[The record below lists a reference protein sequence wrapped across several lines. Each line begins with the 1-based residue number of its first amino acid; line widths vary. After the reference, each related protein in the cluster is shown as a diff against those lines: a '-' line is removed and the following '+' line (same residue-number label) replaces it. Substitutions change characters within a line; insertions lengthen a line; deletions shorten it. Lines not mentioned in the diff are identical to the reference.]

1 MSKHIQVEHPNGYY
15 GELYGKSSL
24 SIFKGTKEV
33 FHTGFRSIETAEE
46 LYQVLEEY
54 PKFEEM
60 LIRAYEKMEAENGR
74 KKNDSEDDNT
84 L

>member
-1 MSKHIQVEHPNGYY
+1 MGKHIQVEHPNGYY

-24 SIFKGTKEV
+24 SIFKGTREV

-54 PKFEEM
+54 PQFEEM
-60 LIRAYEKMEAENGR
+60 LMKALERREKENG
-74 KKNDSEDDNT
+74 KE
-84 L
+84 

>member
-1 MSKHIQVEHPNGYY
+1 MSRHIKVEHPNGYY
-15 GELYGKSSL
+15 GELYGHSSL

-60 LIRAYEKMEAENGR
+60 LIRVSEQWEKENGR
-74 KKNDSEDDNT
+74 D
-84 L
+84 

>member
-24 SIFKGTKEV
+24 SIFKGTREV
-33 FHTGFRSIETAEE
+33 FHTGFRNIETAEE
-46 LYQVLEEY
+46 LYKVLEDF

-60 LIRAYEKMEAENGR
+60 LIKAFEKREKENG
-74 KKNDSEDDNT
+74 
-84 L
+84 

>member
-1 MSKHIQVEHPNGYY
+1 MSKHIQVEHPNGYH
-15 GELYGKSSL
+15 GKLYGRSSL
-24 SIFKGTKEV
+24 SIFKDKREV

-60 LIRAYEKMEAENGR
+60 LIRAYEQRGKENET
-74 KKNDSEDDNT
+74 D
-84 L
+84 

>member
-24 SIFKGTKEV
+24 SIFKGTREV
-33 FHTGFRSIETAEE
+33 FHTGFRNIETAEE
-46 LYQVLEEY
+46 LYEVLEEY

-60 LIRAYEKMEAENGR
+60 LIRVSEQWEKENES
-74 KKNDSEDDNT
+74 N
-84 L
+84 

>member
-1 MSKHIQVEHPNGYY
+1 MNNRIEVEHPNGYR
-15 GELYGKSSL
+15 GALYGKSSL
-24 SIFKGTKEV
+24 AIFKGDKER

-60 LIRAYEKMEAENGR
+60 LIKASEKWREENDTGRADRDA
-74 KKNDSEDDNT
+74 
-84 L
+84 